1 MRRGVKAAAWTLFA
15 LYGLIMLW
23 LLFIRG
29 RQPEMMSYFI
39 GHGEYWKWVS
49 WSVNLRPF
57 HTIAGFLETLSTKE
71 GYLARHAFVNL
82 AGNVAMF
89 VPLGVFL
96 PLLMRKLRRFWRFLL
111 VCALTIALVETAQA
125 LLLVGSADV
134 DDLILNLCGV
144 SIGFPFGLLAVKLLD
159 KGDREN

>member
-1 MRRGVKAAAWTLFA
+1 MRRGVKAAAWALFA

-57 HTIAGFLETLSTKE
+57 HTIAEFLETLSTKE

-96 PLLMRKLRRFWRFLL
+96 PLLNGAGAAARRFGGCGRPHFEPLRRVDRLSL
-111 VCALTIALVETAQA
+111 RPARRQTAGQR
-125 LLLVGSADV
+125 G
-134 DDLILNLCGV
+134 
-144 SIGFPFGLLAVKLLD
+144 
-159 KGDREN
+159 